1 MAMKQKTGDV
11 VLTLPGGRIIR
22 MFVSKGSHRSFRNKG
37 RYEIPDE
44 IYGDPDLAYLLTRIK
59 NEKKR
64 TEENP

>member
-1 MAMKQKTGDV
+1 
-11 VLTLPGGRIIR
+11 
-22 MFVSKGSHRSFRNKG
+22 MFVSKSSHRSFRNKG